1 MRIKGRLLALGVLS
15 TLVFLS
21 CSESTDQKGDWNNIP
36 SHFFE
41 VGDSLKLHYK
51 TLGTGDPIVFLHGNF
66 THSYL
71 WRNIMPTL
79 AQYGTCY
86 AIDLM
91 GMGKSDKPLIDYTIR
106 EQAKYLK
113 VFMDSMKFNNSV
125 LIGHEWG
132 GGLAVH
138 YGSNAA
144 HLIKG
149 YVLIEPIFSGA
160 DSAQIANHPNPLV
173 KAYRN
178 LYYHKNR
185 TFRVFNENALLKEI
199 LPLTVLNPMTEATL
213 RTYHEPFTELHHYR
227 PLNSLF
233 VAFPINGKPQT
244 SMTFIG
250 TSKGS
255 FYSGKFKKLLI
266 HSNNGIYV
274 SPNGVDI
281 LKKNTQNFTTANVG
295 EAGLLIPE
303 DQPEATTTAICKW
316 LENELGIL
324 PH

>member
-1 MRIKGRLLALGVLS
+1 MKARLLALGILS

-21 CSESTDQKGDWNNIP
+21 CSESKDHKDNWDEISSQ
-36 SHFFE
+36 FFE

-51 TLGTGDPIVFLHGNF
+51 TLGTGDPIVFIHGNF
-66 THSYL
+66 THSYV

-79 AQYGTCY
+79 AKYGTCY

-106 EQAKYLK
+106 EQAKYLQI
-113 VFMDSMKFNNSV
+113 FMDSMKFNNSV

-132 GGLAVH
+132 GGLAVN

-178 LYYHKNR
+178 LYYDKNR
-185 TFRVFNENALLKEI
+185 TYRVFNENALLKEI
-199 LPLTVLNPMTEATL
+199 LPLTVLNPMSEATVSRYL
-213 RTYHEPFTELHHYR
+213 EPYTELHHYR

-233 VAFPINGKPQT
+233 VAFPVNGKPRT
-244 SMTFIG
+244 SMTFIAI
-250 TSKGS
+250 SKAS
-255 FYSGKFKKLLI
+255 FYEGDFKKLLI

-274 SPNGVDI
+274 SRNGVDI
-281 LKKNTQNFTTANVG
+281 LKEKTQNFTTANVG

-303 DQPEATTTAICKW
+303 DQPEATAEAICKW
-316 LENELGIL
+316 FENELGIL